1 MRPAYR
7 WTLAP
12 LLALVMLSA
21 CGDSLVGPPPSGFGT
36 FRGTLDGEAFNG
48 YGWAV
53 LIGDSVHIFGRRD
66 INTEIGAAEEIRI
79 SALFIGQGSY
89 QITDAI
95 HGEVERGSAQ
105 FSARAPGQ
113 MVVTTYDGTYL
124 VGTISLALA
133 GSSGWRF
140 EGGNFDLPIFHS
152 FDDVPVLPGP
162 ALPPEPPM

>member
-66 INTEIGAAEEIRI
+66 INTEIGAAEEIPVNPGLP
-79 SALFIGQGSY
+79 SPLLLPT
-89 QITDAI
+89 QIA
-95 HGEVERGSAQ
+95 
-105 FSARAPGQ
+105 
-113 MVVTTYDGTYL
+113 
-124 VGTISLALA
+124 TI
-133 GSSGWRF
+133 
-140 EGGNFDLPIFHS
+140 
-152 FDDVPVLPGP
+152 
-162 ALPPEPPM
+162 